1 MRRTAIALTVM
12 GTMLFGAAAAHASTL
27 TEANGIIYYVAGQGE
42 RRRQRR

>member
-27 TEANGIIYYVAGQGE
+27 TEANGIIYVAGQGE
-42 RRRQRR
+42 RRRRRR